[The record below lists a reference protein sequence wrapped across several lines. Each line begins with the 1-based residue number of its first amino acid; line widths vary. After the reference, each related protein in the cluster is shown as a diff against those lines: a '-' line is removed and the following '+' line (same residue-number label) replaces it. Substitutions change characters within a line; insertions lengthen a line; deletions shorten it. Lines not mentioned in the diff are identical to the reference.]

1 MMILKNSNTKM
12 NRSPNRNLA
21 RFKDAF
27 VISYTKD
34 VSVEKIM
41 DQSLSRTSLHF
52 GLNILEHHF
61 DGFNECVKQSS
72 DITDV
77 PAQMADLHYWSVIVR
92 SLAWLVRVELR
103 YPKVPEES
111 GSRI

>member
-21 RFKDAF
+21 RFKD
-27 VISYTKD
+27 
-34 VSVEKIM
+34 VEKIM

-103 YPKVPEES
+103 YPKVPAES